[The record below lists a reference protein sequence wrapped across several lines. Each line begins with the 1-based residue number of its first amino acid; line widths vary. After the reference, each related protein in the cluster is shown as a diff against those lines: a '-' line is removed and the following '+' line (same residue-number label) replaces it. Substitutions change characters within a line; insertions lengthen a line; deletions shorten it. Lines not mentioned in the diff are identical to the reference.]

1 MENKGLL
8 KKIGYIFD
16 RKQKVQLG
24 ILGVMIFVGGLLETL
39 GVGAMIPVVTALLTP
54 ETLQEYVDKYPILQ
68 QICDMLGIQSVGQ
81 MTTALLLA
89 LMAIYIIKNLYL
101 VYLVYRQ
108 NTFITQSRN
117 QMFRRVM

>member
-8 KKIGYIFD
+8 KKISYIFD

-54 ETLQEYVDKYPILQ
+54 ETL
-68 QICDMLGIQSVGQ
+68 
-81 MTTALLLA
+81 
-89 LMAIYIIKNLYL
+89 
-101 VYLVYRQ
+101 
-108 NTFITQSRN
+108 
-117 QMFRRVM
+117 

>member
-1 MENKGLL
+1 MESTGLL
-8 KKIGYIFD
+8 KKISYIFD
-16 RKQKVQLG
+16 RKQKIQLG

-81 MTTALLLA
+81 MTTALLPVSYTHLTLPTKA
-89 LMAIYIIKNLYL
+89 
-101 VYLVYRQ
+101 
-108 NTFITQSRN
+108 
-117 QMFRRVM
+117 